1 VASRP
6 SPAGG
11 SPPSRAAARW
21 TCTATLR
28 RSLPLLLDEHLDPG
42 PQDLDG
48 DDIPDD
54 RLRLVF
60 TCCHPALSVD
70 AQVALTLR
78 MLCGLST
85 AEVARA
91 FLVGEPTMAARIT
104 RAKKKIA
111 AARIPYRVPPTE
123 ELPARVEAVLTV
135 VHLLFTTG
143 HTAPAGADLLRRDL
157 VERALDLARML
168 RALLPGDADV
178 AGLLGLI
185 LLTDARRDTRVGPDG
200 TLLLLAEQDRSR
212 WDRPAISEGV
222 AFVREAL
229 HRRPPGRFALMA
241 AIAAVHD
248 EAPTWSD
255 TDWRQIVG
263 LYDLLVQLWP
273 SPVVALNRAVAVG
286 FADGP
291 AAGLAALEL
300 LAAEPSLAGYGY
312 LAAAR
317 ADFLSRLGRTAD
329 AHLAYQQALLLT
341 GNDVERKFLLT
352 RLNQLQAPACRSGA
366 GLRVGSSRRPDRRA
380 AKQWEGPMTTSTPPA
395 GEELDPVYLLADT
408 DPGAMKAM
416 NRQLITAFRAA
427 HGELGGAFEGVPVLL
442 LTTTGAR
449 SSLPRTTPVKLHPHR
464 HRLRRDRVQ
473 VRLRAAPGLV
483 PQPARRPR
491 GDDRGARCRLAGAG
505 PGHLRTR
512 A

>member
-1 VASRP
+1 MFPDPAVTAAVAEAHRREW
-6 SPAGG
+6 AFVLA
-11 SPPSRAAARW
+11 AAARVTGDLDAAEECVQDAYAKALSTW
-21 TCTATLR
+21 PARGIPAKPGAWLTTVARRRALDLHRRAATLR
-28 RSLPLLLDEHLDPG
+28 RSLPLLLDEHVDPG
-42 PQDLDG
+42 PEDLDG

-111 AARIPYRVPPTE
+111 AARIPYRVPPTK

-263 LYDLLVQLWP
+263 LYDLLVQIWP

-366 GLRVGSSRRPDRRA
+366 GLRVGSSRRPDRSGRQA
-380 AKQWEGPMTTSTPPA
+380 MGGPH
-395 GEELDPVYLLADT
+395 DHVD
-408 DPGAMKAM
+408 
-416 NRQLITAFRAA
+416 
-427 HGELGGAFEGVPVLL
+427 
-442 LTTTGAR
+442 
-449 SSLPRTTPVKLHPHR
+449 
-464 HRLRRDRVQ
+464 
-473 VRLRAAPGLV
+473 APGRRRARPGV
-483 PQPARRPR
+483 PARRHRPR
-491 GDDRGARCRLAGAG
+491 RDEGDEPAAD
-505 PGHLRTR
+505 
-512 A
+512 